1 MCAGPIGEPLEGEP
15 SWRFAMVAG
24 VHYPSRGFFADLI
37 SSKWM
42 QSNLQGKSLGDTFN
56 CITVPFRED
65 VRTMPADALV
75 QQATAS
81 AKL

>member
-1 MCAGPIGEPLEGEP
+1 
-15 SWRFAMVAG
+15 MVAG

-42 QSNLQGKSLGDTFN
+42 QSNLQGKSLGDTFS

-65 VRTMPADALV
+65 VRTVPAEALV

>member
-1 MCAGPIGEPLEGEP
+1 
-15 SWRFAMVAG
+15 MVAG

-56 CITVPFRED
+56 CITVPFTED
-65 VRTMPADALV
+65 VRTVPAEALV

>member
-1 MCAGPIGEPLEGEP
+1 
-15 SWRFAMVAG
+15 MVAG

-42 QSNLQGKSLGDTFN
+42 QSNLLGKSLGDTFN

-65 VRTMPADALV
+65 VRTVPAEALV

>member
-1 MCAGPIGEPLEGEP
+1 
-15 SWRFAMVAG
+15 MVAG

-42 QSNLQGKSLGDTFN
+42 QSNIQGKSLGDTFN

-65 VRTMPADALV
+65 VRTVPAEALV

>member
-1 MCAGPIGEPLEGEP
+1 MI
-15 SWRFAMVAG
+15 AG

-65 VRTMPADALV
+65 VRTVPAEALV

>member
-1 MCAGPIGEPLEGEP
+1 
-15 SWRFAMVAG
+15 MVAG

-65 VRTMPADALV
+65 VRTVPAEALV